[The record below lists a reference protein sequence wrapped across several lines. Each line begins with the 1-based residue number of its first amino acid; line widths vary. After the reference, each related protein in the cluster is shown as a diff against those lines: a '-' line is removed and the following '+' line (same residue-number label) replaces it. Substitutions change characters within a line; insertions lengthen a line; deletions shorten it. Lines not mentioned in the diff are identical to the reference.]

1 MWIHS
6 IQNSLSQNIIIFYY
20 IILSDLTYKKEYK
33 KIISLLL
40 TSSLKESFFC
50 LCGSFY
56 FRGHSVTCSSQTFS
70 IMPVMYVVTKSLE
83 SLVKSNNHMC
93 QEEEM
98 SFNYGLFFFFANLED
113 HVNLLRLYPHRIIY
127 ISKSLVITIPDSKFL
142 SS

>member
-6 IQNSLSQNIIIFYY
+6 IQNIILFYY
-20 IILSDLTYKKEYK
+20 IILLDLTYKKEYK
-33 KIISLLL
+33 KIISVLL
-40 TSSLKESFFC
+40 TFSLKESFFC

-56 FRGHSVTCSSQTFS
+56 FRGHSVTCSSQTYN

-83 SLVKSNNHMC
+83 SLEKSNNHMC
-93 QEEEM
+93 QEEGM
-98 SFNYGLFFFFANLED
+98 SFNYGLFFFFFTNLED
-113 HVNLLRLYPHRIIY
+113 HVNLLRLYPHHIIY